1 MSQGDWTDIYALSAV
16 IHVVITGRPPPLSVA
31 RILNDRYMP
40 LAGNAELQQPFS
52 NHILAAVDSGLAV
65 RPEGRPQSVAE
76 FRNALNLHGANE
88 TAAAQP
94 ARAISARPSEPTAYP
109 SGAPKPPQ
117 LLCRLPRKLPNLCW
131 PPPPQRW

>member
-40 LAGNAELQQPFS
+40 LAGNAELQQPLS
-52 NHILAAVDSGLAV
+52 TLAAVDSGLAV

-131 PPPPQRW
+131 PPPPQRC